1 MSPEDPKSEKHH
13 NVLALADSHKK
24 LVVASGH
31 EQFLDDQ
38 EDAIDL
44 REYWR
49 IIIQHKT
56 TIIVFTLIALLTSF
70 ISTSQKTPIY
80 KSTATL
86 QIERQGDRIH
96 TYQGVVPDTDTYSYD
111 FYETQYE
118 LLKSR
123 TLAKRVVDDLG
134 LTSASELRSQKKDSF
149 LRDLKASLSN
159 LFSDNQPETT
169 AAPKSQKSTPEQL
182 AGALKS
188 GLSVIPI
195 KDSRL
200 VAISYDSP
208 VPEMAAKIVNAYAN
222 SFISMSQERYIEASS
237 SAKILLNEQIKQT
250 RADLE
255 DSERRLIEYSGERG
269 IVDLDEKL
277 STNLQQLQSINNKL
291 AAVESNRISAQAAYQ
306 EMKAVGAMGF
316 SQVNDSPLI
325 QSYKESLAELETE
338 YAEKLKIFKP
348 AYPAMIQLKEQ
359 ITGLKNRINEE
370 ANNIQSAVGVNYK
383 AAVREEALLKERMN
397 EIKEEILALR
407 KRSTDYQAL
416 KRDVDTNL
424 ILYEGLLQRA
434 KEVGVAAGTNNNNIY
449 VVDAGEI
456 PGSPYTPNLEKNLM
470 IALMLGL
477 MGGIGLAF
485 LFEYLDDTVKSSEDL
500 EQLTE
505 LPVVGV
511 VPEVD
516 IEQFENDKISLLTH
530 SDPTSAIA
538 EAYRSFRTAL
548 TFSSAGGHPKILHVS
563 SAGSSE
569 GKTTTAISTAVTF
582 VQAGARVLLLDCDLR
597 SPSLHKEFSVAN
609 EIGLT
614 NFLTGEFKLGE
625 IAQKSH
631 VKNLWLLLA
640 GPIPP
645 NPAELLSS
653 GKMVELLDI
662 AGNNYDV
669 VIIDSPPL
677 LGLADALVLS
687 SLATA
692 TVLVVDAG
700 VTRKGVL
707 EGALKRLRGINS
719 NIIGTV
725 LTKYGQGR
733 SRYSYDYHY
742 NYRYYGTE
750 DDEDTASTKQLA
762 S

>member
-1 MSPEDPKSEKHH
+1 
-13 NVLALADSHKK
+13 
-24 LVVASGH
+24 VAAGQ
-31 EQFLDDQ
+31 EPFMDDQ

-49 IIIQHKT
+49 IILQHKT
-56 TIIVFTLIALLTSF
+56 TIIVFTLIALLTAF

-80 KSTATL
+80 RSTATL
-86 QIERQGDRIH
+86 QIERQGDQVH
-96 TYQGVVPDTDTYSYD
+96 TYQGVVPATDAYSYD

-134 LTSASELRSQKKDSF
+134 LTSASELQGKKKDSF
-149 LRDLKASLSN
+149 LRDLKASLSG
-159 LFSDNQPETT
+159 LFSEKPTKDTKETE
-169 AAPKSQKSTPEQL
+169 PSKSTPEQL
-182 AGALKS
+182 AGILKG
-188 GLSVIPI
+188 GLSVNPI

-208 VPEMAAKIVNAYAN
+208 VPELAAKIINAYAN

-250 RADLE
+250 RANLE
-255 DSERRLIEYSGERG
+255 DSERRLIEYTGERG
-269 IVDLDEKL
+269 IVDLDEKM
-277 STNLQQLQSINNKL
+277 STKMQQLQAINSKL
-291 AAVESNRISAQAAYQ
+291 ASVESSRISAQAAYQ
-306 EMKAVGAMGF
+306 EMQAVGAMGF
-316 SQVNDSPLI
+316 SQVNESPLI
-325 QSYKESLAELETE
+325 QSYKERLAELETE
-338 YAEKLKIFKP
+338 YAEQLKIFKP
-348 AYPAMIQLKEQ
+348 AYPAMVQLQEQ
-359 ITGLKNRINEE
+359 IDGIQARIDEE
-370 ANNIQSAVGVNYK
+370 VKNIQSSVGVNYK
-383 AAVREEALLKERMN
+383 AALREEQLLKERLN
-397 EIKEEILALR
+397 EIKEEILTLR
-407 KRSTDYQAL
+407 KKSTDYQAL

-424 ILYEGLLQRA
+424 TLYEGLLQRA

-449 VVDAGEI
+449 IVDSGEV
-456 PGSPYTPNLEKNLM
+456 PGGAYTPNLEKNLM

-500 EQLTE
+500 EQITG

-516 IEQFENDKISLLTH
+516 IDQFENDKISLLTH

-569 GKTTTAISTAVTF
+569 GKTTTAISTALTF
-582 VQAGARVLLLDCDLR
+582 VQAGAKALLVDCDLR
-597 SPSLHKEFSVAN
+597 SPSLHKEFSIAN
-609 EIGLT
+609 ETGLT
-614 NFLTGEFKLGE
+614 NFLTGEFKLDE
-625 IAQKSH
+625 IVQKSH

-653 GKMVELLDI
+653 GKMMELLEI
-662 AGNNYDV
+662 AEDNYDV

-687 SLATA
+687 NLSSA

-707 EGALKRLRGINS
+707 EGALKRLRGVNS

-733 SRYSYDYHY
+733 SRYSYDYQY
-742 NYRYYGTE
+742 NYRYYGTG
-750 DDEDTASTKQLA
+750 DEDSDPKKQLA